1 MINRFRQTSQPI
13 FAWKSFFTGAFFLVT
28 FSVHA
33 RDKQAQID
41 SLNHLIETTGNDTV
55 RVNAYMEL
63 DNLIYL
69 SDPLLDE
76 QINRTV
82 ARLCAQRSAAPAV
95 LSGHER
101 YFYKKWQGAA
111 LNNLGAIF
119 RSRGD
124 LDSSLYYN
132 KESLKLK
139 MEIGDN
145 KGIANSYQ
153 NIGSVYHLRG
163 DLVKALEH
171 YQWCLKIRESLKDE
185 KGIAGIYINIGAVYH
200 YQDDFTNAIRYYEM
214 SLEGRIKQQ
223 DSAGIS
229 GAYTNLGTVYS
240 EQGDSALKAGNAGLS
255 ETLYAKALASYQGAL
270 EIDLLLDSK
279 NATARDENNIGTIYL
294 KMKKYDAAL
303 ECFNRCIQIRNE
315 INVKSGLAVTY
326 YSMATIYLET
336 GDYNKA
342 VQYGE
347 MSYAFA
353 KQTNSIIELNGA
365 TSVLYKTF
373 RKQNKFEKALGMY
386 EEYIASKDSISNKEQ
401 STKTMQLIV
410 QYEYDKKA
418 AADSLVNAKKDEMNA
433 LVLTKKNAELD
444 AKRNEQIVLY
454 GGVFVLILFGGFTY
468 NRFKVTS
475 RQKHIIEQQKEIV
488 EEKQKEIL
496 DSINYAKRIQNAILP
511 PKRMVEENLG
521 EHFILYAPKDI
532 VAGDFYWL
540 ELKNGKVLFAAADCT
555 GHGVPGAMVSVVCN
569 NGLNRS
575 VREHDITEPGKILD
589 KTRQI
594 VIQEFEKSDDEVN
607 DGMDISLCAL
617 DLKTKT
623 MQWAGANNPLWHLRN
638 GVLTEYKP
646 NKQPIGKLYDPV
658 PFTTHT
664 IPVETGDVIYIF
676 TDGFQD
682 QFGGEKGKK
691 FKASQL
697 KELLLRYSDQP
708 MPELKNIL
716 INAFE
721 EWKGPLEQVDD
732 VCVIGL
738 RI

>member
-1 MINRFRQTSQPI
+1 MQHI
-13 FAWKSFFTGAFFLVT
+13 FTLKGFFAISFFAAT
-28 FSVHA
+28 FSTIA

-41 SLNHLIETTGNDTV
+41 SLNKVIETTGDDTI
-55 RVNAYMEL
+55 RVSAYMAL

-76 QINRTV
+76 RINRTV
-82 ARLCAQRSAAPAV
+82 AQLCAGHINDPAA
-95 LSGHER
+95 LSEDEI
-101 YFYKKWQGAA
+101 YFYKKWHGAA
-111 LNNLGAIF
+111 LNNLGTIH

-139 MEIGDN
+139 LEIGDN

-153 NIGSVYHLRG
+153 NIGSIYHLRG

-171 YQWCLKIRESLKDE
+171 YQVALKIREGLKDE
-185 KGIAGIYINIGAVYH
+185 KGIAALHVNIGAVYH

-214 SLEGRIKQQ
+214 SLESRKKTN
-223 DSAGIS
+223 DSAGMTS
-229 GAYTNLGTVYS
+229 AYTNLGTVYG
-240 EQGDSALKAGNAGLS
+240 EQGDSALKAGNTKLAGIK
-255 ETLYAKALASYQGAL
+255 YANALASHQQAL
-270 EIDLLLDSK
+270 KISTSLDAK
-279 NATARDENNIGTIYL
+279 NSIARDNNNIGTIYL
-294 KMKKYDAAL
+294 KMKEYDSAL
-303 ECFNRCIQIRNE
+303 VCFNTCIRIRNE
-315 INVKSGLAVTY
+315 INIQSGLAVTY
-326 YSMATIYLET
+326 YSMAQVYLEK
-336 GDYNKA
+336 GDYHKA
-342 VQYGE
+342 ALYGE
-347 MSYAFA
+347 MGYAYA
-353 KQTNSIIELNGA
+353 KQTHSILELNGA
-365 TSVLYKTF
+365 TGVLYKTF
-373 RKQNKFEKALGMY
+373 KQQNKFKEALLMY
-386 EEYIASKDSISNKEQ
+386 EEYIASKDSLTNEEQ
-401 STKTMQLIV
+401 NAKTLRLKF

-418 AADSLVNAKKDEMNA
+418 EVDSLASAKKDEMA
-433 LVLTKKNAELD
+433 EILFAKKNAEL
-444 AKRNEQIVLY
+444 AAQRNEKIVLY
-454 GGVFVLILFGGFTY
+454 GGVFVLLLFGGFTY
-468 NRFKVTS
+468 NRFKVTN
-475 RQKHIIEQQKEIV
+475 RQKDIIEQQKEIV

-521 EHFILYAPKDI
+521 EHFIFYAPKDI

-540 ELKNGKVLFAAADCT
+540 ELKHGKILFASADCT

-594 VIQEFEKSDDEVN
+594 VIQEFEKSDDEVK
-607 DGMDISLCAL
+607 DGMDISLCAF
-617 DLKTKT
+617 DPKTKT
-623 MQWAGANNPLWHLRN
+623 MQWAGANNPLWHVRN

-646 NKQPIGKLYDPV
+646 DKQPIGKLDDPL

-664 IPVETGDVIYIF
+664 INVETGDVFYAL

-682 QFGGEKGKK
+682 QFGGGKGKK

-697 KELLLRYSDQP
+697 KELLLRHSDRP
-708 MPELKNIL
+708 MPELKIIL
-716 INAFE
+716 AHAFE
-721 EWKGPLEQVDD
+721 EWRGPLEQVDD
-732 VCVIGL
+732 ICVIGL